1 MNKRLRKSLSLLISL
16 LLCLLL
22 TAAAYA
28 DSANVIAAFEPLG
41 DAATVETQFKLARV
55 TLLKRFPAELSIRL
69 EGQSGYQPVPVTW
82 ECAEDYDET
91 LDAYHFTPVFEGYT
105 LAEGVKAPEITVVVL
120 GESVTP
126 PLFSHPTEQEREVPI
141 LGITHR
147 DPSANLASYNSYESG
162 RLPAVRDQNP
172 YGTCW
177 AFAAIG
183 SMEADLIANG
193 TGTDIDLSELHLAW
207 FANNPCFDEKGCNI
221 GDSYRALAD
230 GYLDNGGNTYMA
242 VHTLSNLAGAAAESS
257 VPYRWASDYTPDDF
271 EGRAYKDAQL
281 ISAYSINGMDIA
293 GIKSAIYEHGGIAAS
308 ICWDN
313 AYYSYDNNSFYC
325 PFDDGTNHAVM
336 LVGWDD
342 HFPKENFRLGLL
354 EEDGAWL
361 VRNSWGLDDYGREG
375 YFWMSYYDLPSS
387 LVIKTAM
394 DAQLGQYDHC
404 YAFDSV
410 PYFSE
415 YFFSST
421 DSISVAEHFTVDGGE
436 QISAVGF
443 DLLQSETSVEI
454 ELSLGGK
461 SVYASAQYIYPGYY
475 TITFPEPL
483 VIPQR
488 SDVTLTI
495 TCSANGPVSLP
506 VEATYP
512 LDFGRFYSDGYC
524 GSGGFEVDGIVYD
537 GDLRVKLFTTDC
549 DMSGEGVRI
558 VPENFP
564 DNAFRSYV
572 SSSFDADRD
581 GFLSNEEIAAV
592 TYMDLSAV
600 YPSADMDEEREDN
613 PWANYFSVPEEILS
627 EEADAEEYLLP
638 GDSDTYDSPGSFSS
652 LAGLEYFTS
661 LETLICTNKRL
672 TSLDLSAN
680 TALQVLVCS
689 GNMLTSLDLSANT
702 ALQELYCWNNRLE
715 SLDLSRNTALHTLD
729 CSDNMLTELDV
740 SASASF
746 CALVENTVPVL
757 NGRFITFDNGDAF
770 LNYSV
775 GVSLTPSFSLG
786 TGLAVTPDVFPDS
799 GFLDYVANYFDMD
812 RDGTLSDYEISQ
824 VKEIV
829 LPGSRDSHGS
839 ISSLKGVELFT
850 NLEILICSYN
860 PVSQLDVSAN
870 SALLLLQCRT
880 CDLEQLD
887 LRANADLLS
896 LVCLDNPKLS
906 SLDISNCSQL
916 VELVCANCA
925 LEELS
930 LEGCSALQTLYCY
943 NNPLTQLDVSGCTA
957 LVTLSCFGCQMEELS
972 LTSSETLE
980 NLYCYGSP
988 LKKLDV
994 SGCSNL
1000 VKLYCY
1006 NNLLTELDVS
1016 GCTSMSLM
1024 SCFGNPLESLDLSGC
1039 SSLERA
1045 YCYDCTDLRAL
1056 DVSGCYD
1063 LRILYCFDT
1072 QLSALDLTDCLYLYS
1087 LYVYSTPDMV
1097 LDISPCSSLCYLY
1110 NYIVPRYD
1118 AEYDIFY
1125 YSSDNMELYYDA
1137 DDIIIDTQPDL
1148 ILPDALATIGE
1159 EAFAGGI
1166 FRYVVLSENTR
1177 TVDARAFAECW
1188 NLAYILIPNKDTV
1201 LDNQAFGDL
1210 SYLVVFGQPDSTAET
1225 FAQAHGFTFVP
1236 IRVE

>member
-82 ECAEDYDET
+82 ECAEDYDEA

-126 PLFSHPTEQEREVPI
+126 PLFSHPTEQDREVPI
-141 LGITHR
+141 LGAAYR
-147 DPSANLASYNSYESG
+147 DPSADLASYNSYESE
-162 RLPAVRDQNP
+162 RLPAVRNQDP

-177 AFAAIG
+177 AFAVIG

-207 FANNPCFDEKGCNI
+207 FANNPYFDEKGCNI
-221 GDSYRALAD
+221 GDSYGALAD

-257 VPYRWASDYTPDDF
+257 VPYWWASDYTPDDF

-293 GIKSAIYEHGGIAAS
+293 GIKSAIYEHGGIVAS

-313 AYYSYDNNSFYC
+313 AYYSFDNNSFYC
-325 PFDDGTNHAVM
+325 PFEERTNHDIM

-342 HFPKENFRLGLL
+342 HFPKENFRIGIP

-375 YFWMSYYDLPSS
+375 YFWMSYYDFPSS
-387 LVIKTAM
+387 YLDIKTAM

-404 YAFDSV
+404 YAFDSI
-410 PYFSE
+410 PYRAENHISF
-415 YFFSST
+415 T
-421 DSISVAEHFTVDGGE
+421 DSFSVTEHFTVDGGE
-436 QISAVGF
+436 QIGAVGL

-475 TITFPEPL
+475 TITLPEPL

-506 VEATYP
+506 VEATFP
-512 LDFGRFYSDGYC
+512 FDFGWSYSDGYC

-549 DMSGEGVRI
+549 DVAGDGVRI

-581 GFLSNEEIAAV
+581 GFLSNEEISAV
-592 TYMDLSAV
+592 TYMDLAAD
-600 YPSADMDEEREDN
+600 YPTTDRDVEREDN
-613 PWANYFSVPEEILS
+613 PWVNDFSVPKEIFS
-627 EEADAEEYLLP
+627 AEADAEEFSLP

-680 TALQVLVCS
+680 TALQVLACS
-689 GNMLTSLDLSANT
+689 GNMLTSLDLSA
-702 ALQELYCWNNRLE
+702 
-715 SLDLSRNTALHTLD
+715 NTALHTLD

-740 SASASF
+740 SASASL
-746 CALVENTVPVL
+746 CALVEDTLPVL
-757 NGRFITFDNGDAF
+757 NGRFITFANEDAI
-770 LNYSV
+770 LTYSV

-786 TGLAVTPDVFPDS
+786 TGLAITPDVFPDS
-799 GFLDYVANYFDMD
+799 DFLNYVNNYYDMD
-812 RDGTLSDYEISQ
+812 LDGTLTDYEISQ

-829 LPGSRDSHGS
+829 LPGSRDIPGT
-839 ISSLKGVELFT
+839 ITSLKGVELFT
-850 NLEILICSYN
+850 DLENLICSYN
-860 PVSQLDVSAN
+860 PVNQLDVSAN
-870 SALLLLQCRT
+870 SALLLLECQA

-916 VELVCANCA
+916 VELVCVNCA

-930 LEGCSALQTLYCY
+930 LEGRSALRTLYCHD
-943 NNPLTQLDVSGCTA
+943 NPLTQLDVSGCT
-957 LVTLSCFGCQMEELS
+957 
-972 LTSSETLE
+972 
-980 NLYCYGSP
+980 
-988 LKKLDV
+988 
-994 SGCSNL
+994 
-1000 VKLYCY
+1000 
-1006 NNLLTELDVS
+1006 
-1016 GCTSMSLM
+1016 SMSLI
-1024 SCFGNPLESLDLSGC
+1024 SCSGTPLESLDLSGC
-1039 SSLERA
+1039 SSLEHA
-1045 YCYDCTDLRAL
+1045 FCYDCMNLRAL
-1056 DVSGCYD
+1056 DVSGCYS
-1063 LRILYCFDT
+1063 LGLLACYNT
-1072 QLSALDLTDCLYLYS
+1072 QLSALDLTDCPNLYS
-1087 LYVYSTPDMV
+1087 LGVCFTPQMV
-1097 LDISPCSSLCYLY
+1097 LDISPCSTLCYLY
-1110 NYIVPRYD
+1110 NHFVPSYYPED
-1118 AEYDIFY
+1118 DIIY
-1125 YSSDNMELYYDA
+1125 YFSDNMELLYDGN
-1137 DDIIIDTQPDL
+1137 DIIIDTQPDL
-1148 ILPDALATIGE
+1148 ILPDALTTIGE
-1159 EAFAGGI
+1159 EAFAGGK

-1177 TVDARAFAECW
+1177 TVDARAFAECS
-1188 NLAYILIPNKDTV
+1188 NLTYILIPNKDTV

-1225 FAQAHGFTFVP
+1225 FAQDHGFTFVP
-1236 IRVE
+1236 IE